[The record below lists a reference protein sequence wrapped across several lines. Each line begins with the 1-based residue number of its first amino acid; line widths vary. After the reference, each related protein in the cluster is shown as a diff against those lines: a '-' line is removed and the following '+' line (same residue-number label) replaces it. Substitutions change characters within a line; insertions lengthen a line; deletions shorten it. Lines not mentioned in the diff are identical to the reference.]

1 MLFYHNDKKLTYT
14 STTFAILAISAIQYS
29 LAEEDSSHLLRFAK
43 SSGSDDHLLR
53 YAKSADLE
61 HMLRYARS
69 GTDKADQNM
78 MLRFARNPDE
88 HLLRFAKRS
97 PGMDDDH
104 MLRYMR
110 RNEDMDDHLLRFGKR
125 QLARSNLMDRFARS
139 MNDHMLRLSR
149 ADDGHLLRFNRRRRW
164 SGSLREVTHFYT
176 VLRKYYC
183 VKMCD

>member
-1 MLFYHNDKKLTYT
+1 MGSSSTWLDKEGSQLFISLVSIPIMVFYHNDKKLTYT

-53 YAKSADLE
+53 YAKSADL
-61 HMLRYARS
+61 
-69 GTDKADQNM
+69 
-78 MLRFARNPDE
+78 E

-149 ADDGHLLRFNRRRRW
+149 ADDGHLLRFNRRRR
-164 SGSLREVTHFYT
+164 
-176 VLRKYYC
+176 
-183 VKMCD
+183 